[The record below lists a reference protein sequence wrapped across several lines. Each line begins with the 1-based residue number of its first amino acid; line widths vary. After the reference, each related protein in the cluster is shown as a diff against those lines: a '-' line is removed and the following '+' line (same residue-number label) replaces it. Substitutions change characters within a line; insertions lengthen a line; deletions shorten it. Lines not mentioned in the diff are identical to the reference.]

1 MKCSNCRW
9 RLLKVRCN
17 NGSSAIAATTTIIN
31 IIIVMANVATAA
43 TQQQQQASLLCG
55 FVMPTKVSFSQGPW
69 LALRR
74 HLYRIR
80 SPFFRSFARRGF
92 FGNLALLHKF
102 QRANGYRPARHP
114 PCVAATAAA
123 WRLLLSLSV
132 VAPKRFAFCLFCVNL
147 KSALVMR
154 LQQQQQEQ

>member
-17 NGSSAIAATTTIIN
+17 NGSSAIAATTTIITTSSSSWPTLQRQQHSSSSKQ
-31 IIIVMANVATAA
+31 VFCVA
-43 TQQQQQASLLCG
+43 LLCQ
-55 FVMPTKVSFSQGPW
+55 PKYPSARAPDW
-69 LALRR
+69 LCAGICIAFAL
-74 HLYRIR
+74 
-80 SPFFRSFARRGF
+80 PSFAPLLAGGF
-92 FGNLALLHKF
+92 SVTWLCYTNF
-102 QRANGYRPARHP
+102 NGSRPARYP

-154 LQQQQQEQ
+154 LQQQQQQEQ